1 MNAGELERVLRRKP
15 LSYRTARRKGSHK
28 KLVSPGRQ
36 PILYSFHKSVTV
48 PPGLVRK
55 ILVQEA
61 GLSEEAALELLL
73 GSSKGGR

>member
-15 LSYRTARRKGSHK
+15 LSYRTERRKGSHK

-55 ILVQEA
+55 ILVVEA
-61 GLSEEAALELLL
+61 GLSEEAALALI